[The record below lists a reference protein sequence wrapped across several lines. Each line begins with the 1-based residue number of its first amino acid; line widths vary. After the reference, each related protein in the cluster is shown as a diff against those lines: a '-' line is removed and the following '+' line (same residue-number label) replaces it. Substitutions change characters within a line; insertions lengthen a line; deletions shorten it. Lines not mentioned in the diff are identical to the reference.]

1 MTPQFHPHRS
11 PAAAALRRRAAG
23 FTMVELIVTMIVV
36 GVLAVS
42 VLPRFDGLG
51 VFDAAGYADQTQAL
65 FRYAQ
70 RTAIAQRRWVAVDAG
85 GSPPSLCSQT
95 DMPGCAA
102 NCAGGS
108 NVSPLALPGG
118 APRTPRPSTTVAPP
132 GGLLLCFDA
141 VGRPIAAGGTAPMSA
156 AVTLSISDGGT
167 LVRTI
172 TVEPETGHVH

>member
-1 MTPQFHPHRS
+1 MI
-11 PAAAALRRRAAG
+11 
-23 FTMVELIVTMIVV
+23 ELVVTIIVV

-51 VFDAAGYADQTQAL
+51 VFDATGYADQTQAL

-70 RTAIAQRRWVAVDAG
+70 KTAIAQRRWVAVDAG
-85 GSPPSLCSQT
+85 GNPPTLCSQT

-102 NCAGGS
+102 GCAGGS

-118 APRTPRPSTTVAPP
+118 AARQPRASTTVAPP

-141 VGRPIAAGGTAPMSA
+141 VGRPIAAGATLPATVA
-156 AVTLSISDGGT
+156 AALAISDAGT
-167 LVRTI
+167 LIRTI
-172 TVEPETGHVH
+172 TIEPETGYVH